1 VFGVFRLRAGP
12 GVGTIGLVVSVG
24 ALRAHLVAVGLAGRV
39 ATLREKSLRSYALF
53 AARDPRLT
61 LGLDPQGSWDAGELL
76 RLMAERCGVSPDP
89 ALRTGQDTI
98 DPDCTLAALD
108 AFAERLARAA
118 HDRAPVLLGT
128 GHPHRLLGFYAS
140 LAAALSAAGCA
151 VLTPAYGRCV
161 DVPTQFGVRRHRL
174 RYVGGVA
181 VLRPA
186 EPAEGAGG
194 VPGEAAAGA
203 HTHSPLPVR
212 AALAAA
218 AEGGGPLPR
227 LVVGDHGFLCGAGQL
242 GMEAIGLGD
251 CDDPAVFVA
260 EAEGRVSV
268 AVPVDDT
275 VRSDHYRPMTRYVLH
290 RAWLAQ

>member
-1 VFGVFRLRAGP
+1 ML
-12 GVGTIGLVVSVG
+12 SVG

-61 LGLDPQGSWDAGELL
+61 LGLDPQGRWDAGELL

-89 ALRTGQDTI
+89 ALTTGRDTI
-98 DPDCTLAALD
+98 DPDCTVAALD

-118 HDRAPVLLGT
+118 HDRVPVLLGT

-161 DVPTQFGVRRHRL
+161 DVRTQFGVRGHRL

-186 EPAEGAGG
+186 EPRGVGAGVPEEGATG
-194 VPGEAAAGA
+194 V

-227 LVVGDHGFLCGAGQL
+227 LVIGDHGFLCGAGQL
-242 GMEAIGLGD
+242 GIEAIGLGD

-260 EAEGRVSV
+260 EAEGRVAV

>member
-1 VFGVFRLRAGP
+1 M
-12 GVGTIGLVVSVG
+12 VSVG
-24 ALRAHLVAVGLAGRV
+24 ALRAHLVAAGLAGRV
-39 ATLREKSLRSYALF
+39 ATPREKSLRSYALF
-53 AARDPRLT
+53 AQRDPRLT
-61 LGLDPQGSWDAGELL
+61 LGLDPEGRWDAAQLL
-76 RLMAERCGVSPDP
+76 DLMAERCGVSPDP
-89 ALRTGQDTI
+89 GLRTGQDTI

-108 AFAERLARAA
+108 AFAERLERAA
-118 HDRAPVLLGT
+118 HDRAPVLFGT
-128 GHPHRLLGFYAS
+128 CHPDRLLGFYAS
-140 LAAALSAAGCA
+140 LAAALSAAGCP

-194 VPGEAAAGA
+194 VAGEAAAGA

>member
-61 LGLDPQGSWDAGELL
+61 LGLDPQGRWDAGELL

>member
-1 VFGVFRLRAGP
+1 VLS
-12 GVGTIGLVVSVG
+12 LG
-24 ALRAHLVAVGLAGRV
+24 ALRAHLVAAGLAGRV
-39 ATLREKSLRSYALF
+39 STPREKSLRSYSLF
-53 AARDPRLT
+53 AARDPRQT
-61 LGLDPQGSWDAGELL
+61 LGLDPEGRWGAGDLL
-76 RLMAERCGVSPDP
+76 RLMADRCGVSADP
-89 ALRTGQDTI
+89 QETTGQDTI

-108 AFAERLARAA
+108 AFAERLGRAA
-118 HDRAPVLLGT
+118 HDRIPVLLGT

-140 LAAALSAAGCA
+140 LSAALSAAGCA

-161 DVPTQFGVRRHRL
+161 YVPTQFGVRRHGL

-186 EPAEGAGG
+186 AAAGTGEGAGEG
-194 VPGEAAAGA
+194 VEPGV

-212 AALAAA
+212 AALAGAVQ
-218 AEGGGPLPR
+218 GGGPLPK

-242 GMEAIGLGD
+242 GIEAIGLGG

-268 AVPVDDT
+268 AVPVDDAA
-275 VRSDHYRPMTRYVLH
+275 RSDHYRLLTRYVLD